1 MMIRHLDWSALSTA
15 TLSED
20 ERLQTLN
27 RCQISVDTPPAAGK
41 PPFTRG
47 IHEGMYKDRI
57 WTMRQYAG
65 FSDPESTNRRF
76 KSLLNS
82 GQSGLSV
89 AFDLPTQLGFD
100 SDDDHSIGE
109 VGRVGVPIDSI
120 SDMRSLFEGIK
131 LSDVSTSM
139 TINAPAA
146 VLLAMYSVVAE
157 EQGAELSQISGTVQ
171 NDVLKEYMARGLHIH
186 PPEGS
191 MRLAVD
197 IIEWCS
203 ENAPKMNPISVSGYH
218 IREAGSTAAQEV
230 GLTISNA
237 LAYIEAAEKRGLSL
251 DSYAPRIS
259 FFFGCHRDFLEE
271 ICKFRA
277 ARTLWYHIMNER
289 YDFDDV
295 RCGRMRFHTQTAG
308 VTLTAQQS
316 TNNIVRVAYQAL
328 ASVLGGTQSLHTNGY
343 DEALGLPTEE
353 SAKVAL
359 RTQQII
365 AHEIGVVDHVDPLG
379 GAPLIEEMTSKIMSE
394 ARNVIESID
403 RHGGSLEAVKA
414 GIQSRMIHESA
425 WIQQNELE
433 DDLQRVVGVNLHME
447 QEGKFPA
454 GQVIN
459 DEAIELQI
467 SKLSDHKS
475 TRDNEKVNDA
485 LDALTSAVSDDVN
498 LVDPI
503 RVACKSGATVGEIC
517 SILREGLGTWTAPG
531 GI

>member
-1 MMIRHLDWSALSTA
+1 MMIRHLDWSVLSTA

-27 RCQISVDTPPAAGK
+27 WCHISVDTPPAAGK

-203 ENAPKMNPISVSGYH
+203 ENAPKWNPISVSGYH

-277 ARTLWYHIMNER
+277 ARTLWYQIMNER

-379 GAPLIEEMTSKIMSE
+379 GAPLIEEMTSKIISE

-433 DDLQRVVGVNLHME
+433 DDVQRVVGVTYTW
-447 QEGKFPA
+447 
-454 GQVIN
+454 
-459 DEAIELQI
+459 
-467 SKLSDHKS
+467 SKKASIQLVKS
-475 TRDNEKVNDA
+475 
-485 LDALTSAVSDDVN
+485 LTMK
-498 LVDPI
+498 
-503 RVACKSGATVGEIC
+503 R
-517 SILREGLGTWTAPG
+517 
-531 GI
+531 

>member
-1 MMIRHLDWSALSTA
+1 MMIRHLDWSVLSTA

-120 SDMRSLFEGIK
+120 SDMRSLFQGIK

-203 ENAPKMNPISVSGYH
+203 ENAPKWNPISVSGYH

-277 ARTLWYHIMNER
+277 ARTLWYQIMNER

-433 DDLQRVVGVNLHME
+433 DDVQRVVGVNLHME
-447 QEGKFPA
+447 DEGKYPA

-467 SKLSDHKS
+467 SKLSDHRS

-485 LDALTSAVSDDVN
+485 LDALKSAVSDDVN

>member
-1 MMIRHLDWSALSTA
+1 MMIRHLDWSVLSTA

-27 RCQISVDTPPAAGK
+27 WCHISVDTPPAAGK

-203 ENAPKMNPISVSGYH
+203 ENAPKWNPISVSGYH

-277 ARTLWYHIMNER
+277 ARTLWYQIMNER

-379 GAPLIEEMTSKIMSE
+379 GAPLIEEMTSKIISE

-433 DDLQRVVGVNLHME
+433 DDVQRVVGVNLHME
-447 QEGKFPA
+447 QEGKYPA

-467 SKLSDHKS
+467 SKLSDHRS

-485 LDALTSAVSDDVN
+485 LDALKSAVSDDVN

>member
-1 MMIRHLDWSALSTA
+1 MIRHLDWSVLSTA

-76 KSLLNS
+76 KSLLDS

-120 SDMRSLFEGIK
+120 SDMRSLFQGIK

-203 ENAPKMNPISVSGYH
+203 ENAPKWNPISVSGYH

-277 ARTLWYHIMNER
+277 ARTLWYQIMNER

-433 DDLQRVVGVNLHME
+433 DDVQRVVGVNLHME
-447 QEGKFPA
+447 DEGKYPA

-467 SKLSDHKS
+467 SKLSDHRS

-485 LDALTSAVSDDVN
+485 LDALKSAVSDDVN

>member
-1 MMIRHLDWSALSTA
+1 
-15 TLSED
+15 
-20 ERLQTLN
+20 
-27 RCQISVDTPPAAGK
+27 
-41 PPFTRG
+41 
-47 IHEGMYKDRI
+47 
-57 WTMRQYAG
+57 MRQYAG
-65 FSDPESTNRRF
+65 FSDPESTNKRF
-76 KSLLNS
+76 KSLLKS

-89 AFDLPTQLGFD
+89 AFDLPTQLGYD
-100 SDDDHSIGE
+100 SDDDNSIGE

-120 SDMRSLFEGIK
+120 SDMRSLFEGIEI
-131 LSDVSTSM
+131 SDVSTSM

-157 EQGAELSQISGTVQ
+157 EQGVELSQISGTVQ

-203 ENAPKMNPISVSGYH
+203 ENAPKWNPISVSGYH

-237 LAYIEAAEKRGLSL
+237 LAYIEAAKQRGLNL
-251 DSYAPRIS
+251 DTFAPRIS

-277 ARTLWYHIMNER
+277 ARTLWYQIMNER
-289 YDFDDV
+289 YDFNDV

-365 AHEIGVVDHVDPLG
+365 AHEIGIVDHVDPLG
-379 GAPLIEEMTSKIMSE
+379 GAPLIEEMTSNIISE
-394 ARNVIESID
+394 ARNVIQSID
-403 RHGGSLEAVKA
+403 RHGGSVEAVKA
-414 GIQSRMIHESA
+414 GIQSKMIHESA

-433 DDLQRVVGVNLHME
+433 DNLQRVVGVNLQVE
-447 QEGKFPA
+447 EEGKYPG
-454 GQVIN
+454 GQVID
-459 DEAIELQI
+459 DEAIERQI
-467 SKLSDHKS
+467 SKLSSHRG
-475 TRDNEKVNDA
+475 TRNNTNVENALNE
-485 LDALTSAVSDDVN
+485 LRLAVSGDVN
-498 LVDPI
+498 LIDPI
-503 RVACKSGATVGEIC
+503 RVACRSGATLGEIC
-517 SILREGLGTWTAPG
+517 DILRDGLGTWTAPG

>member
-1 MMIRHLDWSALSTA
+1 M
-15 TLSED
+15 
-20 ERLQTLN
+20 
-27 RCQISVDTPPAAGK
+27 DTPPAAGK

-47 IHEGMYKDRI
+47 IHEGMYKDRL

-65 FSDPESTNRRF
+65 FSDPESTNTRF
-76 KSLLNS
+76 KALLKS

-89 AFDLPTQLGFD
+89 AFDLPTQLGLD
-100 SDDDHSIGE
+100 SDDNLSIGE

-120 SDMRSLFEGIK
+120 TDMRTLFEGID
-131 LSDVSTSM
+131 LSDISTSM

-157 EQGAELSQISGTVQ
+157 EQGVELSQIAGTVQ

-186 PPEGS
+186 PPEDS

-203 ENAPKMNPISVSGYH
+203 HNAPKWNPISVSGYH

-237 LAYIEAAEKRGLSL
+237 LAYIEASKERGLSL
-251 DSYAPRIS
+251 DTFAPRIS

-277 ARTLWYHIMNER
+277 ARTLWYQIINER
-289 YDFDDV
+289 YEFNDF

-365 AHEIGVVDHVDPLG
+365 AHEIGVVEHVDPLG
-379 GAPLIEEMTSKIMSE
+379 GAPLIEKMTSDIISE
-394 ARNVIESID
+394 ARNVVDLID
-403 RHGGSLEAVKA
+403 KHGGAVQAVKA
-414 GIQSRMIHESA
+414 GLQSKMIHESA
-425 WIQQNELE
+425 WKQQNELE
-433 DDLQRVVGVNLHME
+433 GNLQRVVGVNLQVE
-447 QEGKFPA
+447 EEGKFPG
-454 GQVIN
+454 GQVI
-459 DEAIELQI
+459 DSGAIERQI
-467 SKLSDHKS
+467 SKLSNHRN
-475 TRDNEKVNDA
+475 TRDHGMVEE
-485 LDALTSAVSDDVN
+485 ALTGLVAAVEEDVN
-498 LVDPI
+498 LIEPI
-503 RVACKSGATVGEIC
+503 RVACRSGATLGEIC
-517 SILREGLGTWTAPG
+517 DILREKFGTWTAPG

>member
-1 MMIRHLDWSALSTA
+1 M
-15 TLSED
+15 
-20 ERLQTLN
+20 
-27 RCQISVDTPPAAGK
+27 
-41 PPFTRG
+41 
-47 IHEGMYKDRI
+47 
-57 WTMRQYAG
+57 
-65 FSDPESTNRRF
+65 
-76 KSLLNS
+76 
-82 GQSGLSV
+82 
-89 AFDLPTQLGFD
+89 
-100 SDDDHSIGE
+100 
-109 VGRVGVPIDSI
+109 
-120 SDMRSLFEGIK
+120 
-131 LSDVSTSM
+131 
-139 TINAPAA
+139 
-146 VLLAMYSVVAE
+146 VAE

-203 ENAPKMNPISVSGYH
+203 ENAPKWNPISVSGYH

-277 ARTLWYHIMNER
+277 ARTLWYQIMNER

-433 DDLQRVVGVNLHME
+433 DDVQRVVGVNLHME
-447 QEGKFPA
+447 DEGKYPA

-467 SKLSDHKS
+467 SKLSDHRS

-485 LDALTSAVSDDVN
+485 LDALKSAVSDDVN

>member
-1 MMIRHLDWSALSTA
+1 M
-15 TLSED
+15 
-20 ERLQTLN
+20 
-27 RCQISVDTPPAAGK
+27 DTPPAAGK

-120 SDMRSLFEGIK
+120 SDMRSLFQGIK

-203 ENAPKMNPISVSGYH
+203 ENAPKWNPISVSGYH

-277 ARTLWYHIMNER
+277 ARTLWYQIMNER

-433 DDLQRVVGVNLHME
+433 DDVQRVVGVNLHME
-447 QEGKFPA
+447 DEGKYPA

-467 SKLSDHKS
+467 SKLSDHRS

-485 LDALTSAVSDDVN
+485 LDALKSAVSDDVN

>member
-1 MMIRHLDWSALSTA
+1 MDA
-15 TLSED
+15 
-20 ERLQTLN
+20 
-27 RCQISVDTPPAAGK
+27 PPPAGK

-47 IHEGMYKDRI
+47 IHEGMYRDRI

-65 FSDPESTNRRF
+65 FSDPESTNKRF
-76 KSLLNS
+76 KSLLKS

-100 SDDDHSIGE
+100 SDDEHSIGE

-120 SDMRSLFEGIK
+120 SDMRLLFEGIK

-157 EQGAELSQISGTVQ
+157 EQGAELSEISGTVQ

-203 ENAPKMNPISVSGYH
+203 ENTPKWNPISVSGYH
-218 IREAGSTAAQEV
+218 IREAGSTASQEV

-237 LAYIEAAEKRGLSL
+237 LAYIEAAKERGLRL
-251 DSYAPRIS
+251 DTFAPRIS

-277 ARTLWYHIMNER
+277 ARTLWYQIMNER
-289 YDFDDV
+289 YDFDDF

-353 SAKVAL
+353 SARVAL

-379 GAPLIEEMTSKIMSE
+379 GAPLIEEMTSNIISE

-403 RHGGSLEAVKA
+403 AHGGSVEAVKA
-414 GIQSRMIHESA
+414 GIQTRMIHESA

-433 DDLQRVVGVNLHME
+433 DDLQRVIGVNLHVE
-447 QEGKFPA
+447 EEGSYPA
-454 GQVIN
+454 GQVID
-459 DEAIELQI
+459 DEAIERQI
-467 SKLSDHKS
+467 SKLSNHRS
-475 TRDNEKVNDA
+475 TRNNTEV
-485 LDALTSAVSDDVN
+485 
-498 LVDPI
+498 
-503 RVACKSGATVGEIC
+503 
-517 SILREGLGTWTAPG
+517 
-531 GI
+531 

>member
-1 MMIRHLDWSALSTA
+1 MMIRHLDWSVLSTA

-27 RCQISVDTPPAAGK
+27 WCHISVDTPPAAGK

-203 ENAPKMNPISVSGYH
+203 ENAPKWNPISVSGYH

-271 ICKFRA
+271 ICKF
-277 ARTLWYHIMNER
+277 WFWSN
-289 YDFDDV
+289 
-295 RCGRMRFHTQTAG
+295 
-308 VTLTAQQS
+308 
-316 TNNIVRVAYQAL
+316 
-328 ASVLGGTQSLHTNGY
+328 
-343 DEALGLPTEE
+343 
-353 SAKVAL
+353 
-359 RTQQII
+359 
-365 AHEIGVVDHVDPLG
+365 
-379 GAPLIEEMTSKIMSE
+379 
-394 ARNVIESID
+394 
-403 RHGGSLEAVKA
+403 
-414 GIQSRMIHESA
+414 
-425 WIQQNELE
+425 
-433 DDLQRVVGVNLHME
+433 
-447 QEGKFPA
+447 
-454 GQVIN
+454 
-459 DEAIELQI
+459 
-467 SKLSDHKS
+467 
-475 TRDNEKVNDA
+475 
-485 LDALTSAVSDDVN
+485 
-498 LVDPI
+498 
-503 RVACKSGATVGEIC
+503 
-517 SILREGLGTWTAPG
+517 
-531 GI
+531 

>member
-1 MMIRHLDWSALSTA
+1 MMIRHLDWSVLSTA

-120 SDMRSLFEGIK
+120 SDMRSLFQGIK

-203 ENAPKMNPISVSGYH
+203 ENAPKWNPISVSGYH

-237 LAYIEAAEKRGLSL
+237 LAYIEAAKKRGLSL

-277 ARTLWYHIMNER
+277 ARTLWYQIMNER

-433 DDLQRVVGVNLHME
+433 DDVQRVVGVNLHME
-447 QEGKFPA
+447 QEGKYPA

-467 SKLSDHKS
+467 SKLSDHRS
-475 TRDNEKVNDA
+475 TRDNAKVNDA

>member
-1 MMIRHLDWSALSTA
+1 
-15 TLSED
+15 
-20 ERLQTLN
+20 
-27 RCQISVDTPPAAGK
+27 
-41 PPFTRG
+41 
-47 IHEGMYKDRI
+47 MYKDRI

-65 FSDPESTNRRF
+65 FSDPESTNIRF
-76 KSLLNS
+76 KSLLDS

-89 AFDLPTQLGFD
+89 AFDLPTQLGLD
-100 SDDDHSIGE
+100 SDDENSIGE

-120 SDMRSLFEGIK
+120 ADMRALFDGIK

-157 EQGAELSQISGTVQ
+157 EQGAKLSQISGTVQ

-197 IIEWCS
+197 IIEWCT
-203 ENAPKMNPISVSGYH
+203 ENAPKWNPISVSGYH

-237 LAYIEAAEKRGLSL
+237 LAYIDATRGRGLKL
-251 DSYAPRIS
+251 DNFAPRIS

-277 ARTLWYHIMNER
+277 ARTLWYQIMNER
-289 YDFDDV
+289 YDFDDI

-353 SAKVAL
+353 SAKIAL
-359 RTQQII
+359 RTQQIL
-365 AHEIGVVDHVDPLG
+365 AYEIGIADHVDPLG
-379 GAPLIEEMTSKIMSE
+379 GAPLIEKMTSKIILD
-394 ARNVIESID
+394 ARKVIDSIEKQ
-403 RHGGSLEAVKA
+403 GGSVQAVKS
-414 GIQSRMIHESA
+414 GIQTKMIHESA
-425 WIQQNELE
+425 WLQQNELE
-433 DDLQRVVGVNLHME
+433 DELQRVVGVNLHE
-447 QEGKFPA
+447 EKEDEYPA
-454 GQVIN
+454 GQII
-459 DEAIELQI
+459 DDAAIERQM
-467 SKLSDHKS
+467 SKLSKHKN
-475 TRDNEKVNDA
+475 TRDNTVVQNS
-485 LDALTSAVSDDVN
+485 LDMLRIAVKGEAN
-498 LVDPI
+498 LIDPI
-503 RVACKSGATVGEIC
+503 RISCKSGATLGEIC
-517 SILREGLGTWTAPG
+517 DILREGLGTWTAPG

>member
-1 MMIRHLDWSALSTA
+1 MMIRHLDWSVLSTA

-203 ENAPKMNPISVSGYH
+203 ENAPKWNPISVSGYH

-237 LAYIEAAEKRGLSL
+237 LAYIEAAKKRGLSL

-277 ARTLWYHIMNER
+277 ARTLWYQIMNER

-433 DDLQRVVGVNLHME
+433 DDVQRVVGVNLHME
-447 QEGKFPA
+447 QEGKYPA

-467 SKLSDHKS
+467 SKLSDHRS
-475 TRDNEKVNDA
+475 TRDNAKVNDA

>member
-1 MMIRHLDWSALSTA
+1 MT

-20 ERLQTLN
+20 ERLETLN
-27 RCQISVDTPPAAGK
+27 RCQISVDAPPPAGK

-47 IHEGMYKDRI
+47 IHEGMYRDRI

-65 FSDPESTNRRF
+65 FSDPESTNKRF
-76 KSLLNS
+76 KSLLSS

-89 AFDLPTQLGFD
+89 AFDLPTQLGLD
-100 SDDDHSIGE
+100 SDDERSIGE

-120 SDMRSLFEGIK
+120 SDMRSLFEGIE

-157 EQGAELSQISGTVQ
+157 EQGAGLSELSGTVQ

-203 ENAPKMNPISVSGYH
+203 ENTPKWNPISVSGYH
-218 IREAGSTAAQEV
+218 IREAGSTASQEI

-237 LAYIEAAEKRGLSL
+237 LAYIEAAKERGLSL
-251 DSYAPRIS
+251 DTFAPRMS

-277 ARTLWYHIMNER
+277 ARTLWYQIMNER
-289 YDFDDV
+289 YDFDDF

-379 GAPLIEEMTSKIMSE
+379 GAPLIEEMTSNIISE

-403 RHGGSLEAVKA
+403 AHGGSVEAVKA
-414 GIQSRMIHESA
+414 GIQARMIHESA

-433 DDLQRVVGVNLHME
+433 DNLQRVVGVNLHVE
-447 QEGKFPA
+447 EEGKYPA
-454 GQVIN
+454 GQVI
-459 DEAIELQI
+459 DDQAIERQI
-467 SKLSDHKS
+467 SKLSNHRS
-475 TRDNEKVNDA
+475 ARNNTEVQNA
-485 LDALTSAVSDDVN
+485 LQALRLAVSGDDN
-498 LVDPI
+498 LIDPI
-503 RVACKSGATVGEIC
+503 RGACKSGATIGEIC
-517 SILREGLGTWTAPG
+517 GILRDGLGTWTAPG

>member
-1 MMIRHLDWSALSTA
+1 MMIRHLDWSVLSTA

-76 KSLLNS
+76 KSLLDS

-120 SDMRSLFEGIK
+120 SDMRSLFQGIK

-203 ENAPKMNPISVSGYH
+203 ENAPKWNPISVSGYH

-277 ARTLWYHIMNER
+277 ARTLWYQIMNER

-433 DDLQRVVGVNLHME
+433 DDVQRVVGVNLHME
-447 QEGKFPA
+447 DEGKYPA

-467 SKLSDHKS
+467 SKLSDHRS

-485 LDALTSAVSDDVN
+485 LDALKSAVSDDVN

>member
-1 MMIRHLDWSALSTA
+1 MMIRHLDWSVLSTA

-27 RCQISVDTPPAAGK
+27 WCHISVDTPPAAGK

-203 ENAPKMNPISVSGYH
+203 ENAPKWNPISVSGYH

-277 ARTLWYHIMNER
+277 ARTLWYQIMNER

-379 GAPLIEEMTSKIMSE
+379 GAPLIEEMTSKIISE

-433 DDLQRVVGVNLHME
+433 DDVQRVVGVNLHME
-447 QEGKFPA
+447 QEGKYPA

-467 SKLSDHKS
+467 SKLSDHRS

>member
-1 MMIRHLDWSALSTA
+1 MMIRHLDWSVLSTA

-120 SDMRSLFEGIK
+120 SDMRSLFQGIK

-203 ENAPKMNPISVSGYH
+203 ENAPKWNPISVSGYH

-277 ARTLWYHIMNER
+277 ARTLWYQIMNER

-433 DDLQRVVGVNLHME
+433 DDVQRVVGVNLHME
-447 QEGKFPA
+447 DEGKYPA

-467 SKLSDHKS
+467 SKLSDHRS

-485 LDALTSAVSDDVN
+485 LDALKSAVSDDVN

-517 SILREGLGTWTAPG
+517 RILREGLGTWTAPG